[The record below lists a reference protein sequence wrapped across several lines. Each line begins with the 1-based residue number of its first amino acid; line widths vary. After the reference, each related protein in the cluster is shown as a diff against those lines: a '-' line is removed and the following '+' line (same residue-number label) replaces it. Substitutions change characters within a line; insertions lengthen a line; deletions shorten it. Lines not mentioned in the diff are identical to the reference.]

1 MFRDTLP
8 DDSDP
13 LKFVEP
19 KCTINTTYRVT
30 DKLILNIVSWD
41 TLPSSSMIVTVVV
54 SKLMVTGK
62 QVDISLMVMVN
73 ILSPSCIM
81 LSIMSTSNDDDVI
94 PAVIVTLYTSD

>member
-1 MFRDTLP
+1 
-8 DDSDP
+8 
-13 LKFVEP
+13 
-19 KCTINTTYRVT
+19 
-30 DKLILNIVSWD
+30 
-41 TLPSSSMIVTVVV
+41 MIVTVVV
-54 SKLMVTGK
+54 SELMVTGK

>member
-1 MFRDTLP
+1 
-8 DDSDP
+8 
-13 LKFVEP
+13 
-19 KCTINTTYRVT
+19 
-30 DKLILNIVSWD
+30 
-41 TLPSSSMIVTVVV
+41 MIVTVVV
-54 SKLMVTGK
+54 LELMVTGK